1 MDCTLF
7 DTAVGQCGL
16 AWTGRGI
23 RALQL
28 PESTVAL
35 TVDRL
40 WVSAG
45 GPAGR
50 GPSLDQLRA
59 QPTELPAPIAQAVA
73 EVRGL
78 LEGQPYDLRGIELDL
93 GHISAF
99 ERRVYEATRRIP
111 AGQTLTYGELAQ
123 RIEAPGASRAVGRAL
138 GRNPYV
144 IIVPCHRILAAGGR
158 AGGFSAH
165 GGLVMKMRLL
175 AIEAKLT
182 SRSPSLFDDGGDFD
196 FDPAVALEHLRTADP
211 QLAELMA
218 RAGPFRMQVDRLSD
232 VFVALARAIVGQQL
246 SGAAAAT
253 IFTRLRAL
261 FPNGHLGFTAAQLQR
276 VGDERLRQVG
286 LSRAKLAALRD
297 LAERQLDGRLPD
309 LAALKSMSDDE
320 VVSALTEVR
329 GIGRWTAQMLLM
341 FRLGRSDVL
350 PIDDL
355 GIRQG
360 YALTFPHDAQ
370 AGDQVVSALEKRAQC
385 WRPYRSAA
393 CWYLWRALD
402 LARVK

>member
-35 TVDRL
+35 TVGRL

-175 AIEAKLT
+175 AIEAK
-182 SRSPSLFDDGGDFD
+182 PSL
-196 FDPAVALEHLRTADP
+196 
-211 QLAELMA
+211 
-218 RAGPFRMQVDRLSD
+218 
-232 VFVALARAIVGQQL
+232 
-246 SGAAAAT
+246 
-253 IFTRLRAL
+253 
-261 FPNGHLGFTAAQLQR
+261 
-276 VGDERLRQVG
+276 
-286 LSRAKLAALRD
+286 
-297 LAERQLDGRLPD
+297 
-309 LAALKSMSDDE
+309 
-320 VVSALTEVR
+320 
-329 GIGRWTAQMLLM
+329 
-341 FRLGRSDVL
+341 
-350 PIDDL
+350 
-355 GIRQG
+355 
-360 YALTFPHDAQ
+360 
-370 AGDQVVSALEKRAQC
+370 
-385 WRPYRSAA
+385 
-393 CWYLWRALD
+393 
-402 LARVK
+402 